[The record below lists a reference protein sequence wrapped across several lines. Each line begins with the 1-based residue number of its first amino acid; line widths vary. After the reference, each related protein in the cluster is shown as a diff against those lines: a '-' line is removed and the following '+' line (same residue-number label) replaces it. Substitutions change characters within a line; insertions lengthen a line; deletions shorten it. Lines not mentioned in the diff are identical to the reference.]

1 MFFTVKDEVKL
12 VRFSWRPAPLKLP
25 WSWIANWLRRKWQSS
40 QNFYLVLLQ
49 FHSNNIYCNRIP
61 TTSPQVI
68 VNEIKGEMAIWAFEL
83 QGQLPYNTLYSQIKA
98 ARKKGTYNNE
108 IRREYKKKERKF
120 GLLIDVSVVGTN
132 SRDDISPVTMTTMN
146 SSSAG
151 SFDTSSISTIFKTS
165 KHC

>member
-1 MFFTVKDEVKL
+1 
-12 VRFSWRPAPLKLP
+12 
-25 WSWIANWLRRKWQSS
+25 
-40 QNFYLVLLQ
+40 
-49 FHSNNIYCNRIP
+49 
-61 TTSPQVI
+61 
-68 VNEIKGEMAIWAFEL
+68 MAIWAFEL
-83 QGQLPYNTLYSQIKA
+83 QGQLPYSTLYSQIKA

-108 IRREYKKKERKF
+108 IRREYKKKERKL